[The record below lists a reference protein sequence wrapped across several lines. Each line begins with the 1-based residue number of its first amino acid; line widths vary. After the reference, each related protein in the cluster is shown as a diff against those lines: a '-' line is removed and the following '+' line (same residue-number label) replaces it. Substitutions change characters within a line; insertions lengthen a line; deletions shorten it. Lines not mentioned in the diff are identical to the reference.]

1 MVLGW
6 LFLRLILTWYVR
18 GTESPK
24 PVINEAGRIP
34 MSKSLHADFVIRYRM
49 YLGAYRDMLFL
60 IEWVVRLRRPAP
72 NQLMENNLSGLYTKN
87 SANSSGNLNRPID
100 VLFE

>member
-1 MVLGW
+1 
-6 LFLRLILTWYVR
+6 VR

-72 NQLMENNLSGLYTKN
+72 NKLMEKN
-87 SANSSGNLNRPID
+87 TNVHSRQRNTSRPIEISLEYKD
-100 VLFE
+100 YVST

>member
-1 MVLGW
+1 M
-6 LFLRLILTWYVR
+6 R

-72 NQLMENNLSGLYTKN
+72 NQLMRENSLTIASNLKS
-87 SANSSGNLNRPID
+87 NLPRHAMAHG
-100 VLFE
+100 VVVVVRCGVVVEVV

>member
-1 MVLGW
+1 MVWGW
-6 LFLRLILTWYVR
+6 HFLRLILTWYVR

-60 IEWVVRLRRPAP
+60 LEWVVRLRRPAP
-72 NQLMENNLSGLYTKN
+72 NQLMEKNLSGLCKQ
-87 SANSSGNLNRPID
+87 AKLNKLIC
-100 VLFE
+100 